1 MNAKIDFENMI
12 PDDQTMIESLQL
24 SQCYMESLSNML
36 LQAETSYEASNLE
49 CKANIRS
56 FSAFLSVC
64 ESLAMMAF
72 QKIEKLNIQTPEASA
87 ISEKIYG
94 LKVGINEV
102 GEFRTNIGEIC
113 GVLYGLSYVAKHLQ
127 GEISI
132 ILHPIE
138 FKAA

>member
-1 MNAKIDFENMI
+1 MNAKINFEKMI
-12 PDDQTMIESLQL
+12 PDDKTIIESLQL
-24 SQCYMESLSNML
+24 SQCYMESLSDML
-36 LQAETSYEASNLE
+36 LQAEASYEAYNLE
-49 CKANIRS
+49 LETNVRS

-72 QKIEKLNIQTPEASA
+72 HKIEQLNIKTPEASA

-102 GEFRTNIGEIC
+102 GEFRTNISEIC
-113 GVLYGLSYVAKHLQ
+113 GVLYGLSYVAKYLQ
-127 GEISI
+127 SEIGT
-132 ILHPIE
+132 ILRPIE